1 MSPPALPSRSHP
13 RGCGRRGL
21 TRRER
26 TIQPRTPSMTP
37 FTRMAGTPAAPRCSP
52 GWAARRGDG
61 EALRGAAAVLEL
73 SVLARA
79 RAPRQAPLRPE
90 RRAVPGA
97 GAEAREGTLHHHGG
111 VAMKMMSDPL
121 ADRLQLIVD
130 GKTYVDNVSVACGD
144 DLATAV
150 RAYWREHRP
159 AREEVAERIR
169 VQVAEATR
177 DGLLDAADALLAL
190 FDRALEAPHRPAAT
204 MNGGGGNGVNNTVPA
219 PRDGELSLD
228 ERILAAPLRWRTP
241 RRIFVCSMTDLF
253 GAWMPDEWIDRIF
266 AVMALAPQHT

>member
-1 MSPPALPSRSHP
+1 MSPPALPSRSHA
-13 RGCGRRGL
+13 RGCRRRGL
-21 TRRER
+21 TRRAR
-26 TIQPRTPSMTP
+26 TIQPRTTSMTP
-37 FTRMAGTPAAPRCSP
+37 CTRMAGTPAAPRCSP

-111 VAMKMMSDPL
+111 GAMKMMSDPL

-130 GKTYVDNVSVACGD
+130 GKTHVDNVSVGCGE
-144 DLATAV
+144 DLATAA
-150 RAYWREHRP
+150 RAYWREPRP

-190 FDRALEAPHRPAAT
+190 FDRALEAPRGCAHRDRVD
-204 MNGGGGNGVNNTVPA
+204 GGDVDSD
-219 PRDGELSLD
+219 PRPEPGHRQGRLD
-228 ERILAAPLRWRTP
+228 RK
-241 RRIFVCSMTDLF
+241 S
-253 GAWMPDEWIDRIF
+253 
-266 AVMALAPQHT
+266 AV